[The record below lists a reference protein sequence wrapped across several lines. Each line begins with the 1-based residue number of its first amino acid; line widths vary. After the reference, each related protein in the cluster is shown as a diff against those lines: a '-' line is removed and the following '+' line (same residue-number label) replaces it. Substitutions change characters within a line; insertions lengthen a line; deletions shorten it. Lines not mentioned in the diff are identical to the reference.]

1 MAVNGPPKTLK
12 PFVDKGRSMGTNSV
26 KVVAKNSPY
35 QIRKVEIIFG
45 TLCDAYVLDDGTA
58 DLLEMDQK
66 TLNAVRGNWPPKTLK
81 PFVDKG
87 RSMAAKLIDVAAKN
101 SPYQIRNIL

>member
-1 MAVNGPPKTLK
+1 
-12 PFVDKGRSMGTNSV
+12 MGTNSV

-58 DLLEMDQK
+58 DLLGMDHKLLNRMK
-66 TLNAVRGNWPPKTLK
+66 TNWPQKTLK

-87 RSMAAKLIDVAAKN
+87 RSMAAKPIYVAAKN